1 MIKRMDE
8 EARLKE
14 LDYTALKT
22 LQFVAGLQDP
32 SLCEVRLRMLRRLDT
47 HTEESPLTIEHLVAE
62 CENFTALKMDNTDM
76 EGSHDIHVVQKKNV
90 KCFNCGR
97 PHYRSTCPLLSSST
111 GQKMGQ
117 KPRRRSNRRRKGQ
130 CKNVV
135 TFAAEN
141 ARTYLDVNIR
151 GRSLRFQLDT
161 GADITDNAV
170 PVFKEKRPVPY
181 ASMPDLDAEI
191 DRLVAEQVISP
202 VEHSEWATPMV
213 VVKKKSGQIRL
224 CGDFSTGLNDA
235 LQLHQHPLPT
245 AKDVFTKL
253 NGGRLVTQ
261 IDFAEAYLQVEVEE
275 ESKEMLTINT
285 QRGLYRYNRLPF
297 GVKSA
302 PGIFQQIMDSMI
314 CGLEGVAAYLD
325 DVIVTGRTQQEHRH
339 NLEALFGR
347 IQEYGLRVRLEKCN
361 FLMPQIRYLGC
372 IIDKDGRHPDL
383 EKIEVI
389 RQMPVPQNVAELR
402 APLDALLKKNVPF
415 KWNEECEA
423 AFNRA
428 KEVLASDLL
437 LTHFDSS
444 LDIIV
449 AADASDH
456 GIGAVILHRM
466 PDGTEKAIW
475 HASRS
480 LTAAERNYGQIEKE
494 GLALIFAVRKF
505 HRYIYGRRF
514 KLITDHK
521 PLLHIFGP
529 KKMVPVYTANRL
541 QRWKLI
547 LLGHEF
553 DIEYQKTTEF
563 GQADVLSR
571 LIPPRPA
578 QTEDVVIDRIE
589 QDILAVQSTHLKALP
604 VTRKTIEEES
614 RKDERVSQVIWMLQT
629 GTWPRKP
636 KEQIN
641 SLKALSHE
649 LSVQNGCLYFGHRI
663 VVPASLQEAVLKQ
676 LQEGHQGMTR
686 MKMLARGYL
695 YWTNINRDIEEA
707 VRHFRNCQEAAKM
720 PKKTVLNSWTYTGPL
735 NGRMYLVVVDAYSK
749 WPEVFEMSSSSTTAM
764 LRELRMLF
772 ARFGNPRM
780 IVSDNGTQFTAKEF
794 QEFCDMQGI
803 EHVCSPPFHQQSNGQ
818 VELFVDTLKRT
829 LQKIK
834 ERGTSEKLAEFL
846 QRCRRTPCAS
856 TPGHVSP
863 AEPHNGREHLLSAT
877 KEERVVY
884 DDCVLEDF
892 LSQGDCYIEEYP
904 NVDYEMLL
912 RALRTCA
919 ERASKQRTTNL
930 DRISKTTKELLER
943 RRTLRLHPNASHI
956 EWLVANTSCRKALQE
971 DLLKYRQKK
980 ILEAA
985 QRRTSLKKCRRDL
998 REYNI
1003 PLAALLSEDGTRTS
1017 SRREM
1022 EIITEWFYSNLFRSS
1037 TPVSSPIIPIGE
1049 APPRILPSEVRVG
1062 TKSMKPG
1069 TASGPNFIS
1078 ADSLRAGGHP
1088 LHVILAAHMT
1098 SYIVHGKKRLQTS
1111 GRPREPFLSFL
1122 SIRKVTER
1130 TFGTTVRYAC

>member
-1 MIKRMDE
+1 M
-8 EARLKE
+8 
-14 LDYTALKT
+14 
-22 LQFVAGLQDP
+22 
-32 SLCEVRLRMLRRLDT
+32 
-47 HTEESPLTIEHLVAE
+47 
-62 CENFTALKMDNTDM
+62 
-76 EGSHDIHVVQKKNV
+76 
-90 KCFNCGR
+90 
-97 PHYRSTCPLLSSST
+97 
-111 GQKMGQ
+111 
-117 KPRRRSNRRRKGQ
+117 
-130 CKNVV
+130 
-135 TFAAEN
+135 
-141 ARTYLDVNIR
+141 
-151 GRSLRFQLDT
+151 
-161 GADITDNAV
+161 
-170 PVFKEKRPVPY
+170 
-181 ASMPDLDAEI
+181 
-191 DRLVAEQVISP
+191 
-202 VEHSEWATPMV
+202 
-213 VVKKKSGQIRL
+213 
-224 CGDFSTGLNDA
+224 
-235 LQLHQHPLPT
+235 
-245 AKDVFTKL
+245 
-253 NGGRLVTQ
+253 
-261 IDFAEAYLQVEVEE
+261 
-275 ESKEMLTINT
+275 
-285 QRGLYRYNRLPF
+285 
-297 GVKSA
+297 
-302 PGIFQQIMDSMI
+302 
-314 CGLEGVAAYLD
+314 
-325 DVIVTGRTQQEHRH
+325 
-339 NLEALFGR
+339 
-347 IQEYGLRVRLEKCN
+347 
-361 FLMPQIRYLGC
+361 
-372 IIDKDGRHPDL
+372 
-383 EKIEVI
+383 
-389 RQMPVPQNVAELR
+389 RQLR

-863 AEPHNGREHLLSAT
+863 AEKKEIEEQFNHHHGAQKRSYHQEELVWVRDYRPGHEKWTPARVKNRYGGAVYDVLTEDDDLWKRHANQMHGEKHRRPHNGREHLLSAT